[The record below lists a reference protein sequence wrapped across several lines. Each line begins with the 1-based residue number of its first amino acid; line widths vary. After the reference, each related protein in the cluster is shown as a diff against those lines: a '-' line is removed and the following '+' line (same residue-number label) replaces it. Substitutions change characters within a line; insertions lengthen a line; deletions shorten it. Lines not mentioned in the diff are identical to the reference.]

1 MDDRQKKKLKRAA
14 KVTAD
19 ASTITLGAVIRTTTR
34 VFFTA
39 ILIFLCTGM
48 LFSCV
53 FAVYVKNTLST
64 DLGVTMSDFTL
75 SLSSKIYYT
84 DVNGNYQE
92 MTTLQTN
99 EERFWVDF
107 ENMPGYNKEEGNP
120 GYLALAAI
128 AIEDKRFYEHKGV
141 DWYRTA
147 GAFVNMFLGMKNDFG
162 GSTLTQQLIKNVTK
176 FDDATVQRKLLEIFR
191 ALDYEKTYDKEEIL
205 EWYLNVVFFGYKAN
219 GVGAAAKTYFG
230 KDVWDLTLAESASI
244 IGITNNPSLYS
255 PYPDEEARERNRGRQ
270 RIILFEMYDQG
281 YITHSEYT
289 SAINEE
295 LVFKRAVDEQAELEI
310 YSYYEEVVIAD
321 ATRQIMDKKDVNK
334 EVAERI
340 LYNGGLSIYACVD
353 PTIQKIVDDFYGN
366 PANIPKAYTNTGQQL
381 QSAIVILDPYNGDIV
396 ALTGG
401 VGDKT
406 INFGYNRATIA
417 ERPPGSSF
425 KPIAAYGPAM
435 ELGLITQNTRVNDAP
450 KGTIKLSGTSWY
462 PSNSGGGNSGV
473 VTIRNALRASLNT
486 VAAQLIDKLG
496 IDTSFNFLRDKL
508 GVTSL
513 IDNDR
518 AYAPLS
524 LGQLTNGITVREM
537 AQAYGAFAN
546 DGVFVYSRSFTH
558 INDSEGNL
566 YLDNTSETIR
576 AFSENTARSMTDML
590 YNAVQGGTGTA
601 AQIGSSPVAGKT
613 GTTSKEHDR
622 YFTGFTPYYVAAV
635 WTGYDEPARMAH
647 GTNPACII
655 FRNIMG
661 QIHQNLPRKS
671 FSRDFSSG
679 RDTGIFGKLVEAP
692 PSPSEET
699 EPTVTPTESETPS
712 ESPTAATST
721 PPIVTDS
728 PTPSSPP
735 TPSLPVEVTPPPV
748 SPDPTPVDPVDPV
761 VTLTPPSVEPYQPA
775 R

>member
-19 ASTITLGAVIRTTTR
+19 VSTFTLGAVIRTTAR

-75 SLSSKIYYT
+75 SLSSKIYYM
-84 DVNGNYQE
+84 DVNGNPQE

-99 EERFWVDF
+99 EERFWVDL

-120 GYLALAAI
+120 GYLALAAV

-191 ALDYEKTYDKEEIL
+191 ALDYEKTYDKNEIL

-255 PYPDEEARERNRGRQ
+255 PYPDEDARERNRGRQ
-270 RIILFEMYDQG
+270 RIILFEMYNQG

-289 SAINEE
+289 AAINEE
-295 LVFKRAVDEQAELEI
+295 LIFKRAVDAPAELEI
-310 YSYYEEVVIAD
+310 YSYYEEVVIDD
-321 ATRQIMDKKDVNK
+321 AIKQIMDKKDVNK
-334 EVAERI
+334 DIAERI
-340 LYNGGLSIYACVD
+340 LYNGGLSIYACMD
-353 PTIQKIVDDFYGN
+353 PTIQQIVDDFYGN
-366 PANIPKAYTNTGQQL
+366 PANIPYAYTSTGQQL

-396 ALTGG
+396 ALCGG
-401 VGDKT
+401 VGEKT
-406 INFGYNRATIA
+406 INFGFNRATKGQ
-417 ERPPGSSF
+417 RPPGSSF
-425 KPIAAYGPAM
+425 KPIASYGPAM

-450 KGTIKLSGTSWY
+450 KGAIRLSGTTWY
-462 PSNSGGGNSGV
+462 PSNSGGGSSGV

-496 IDTSFNFLRDKL
+496 VDTSFNFLREKL

-513 IDNDR
+513 VENDGSGAPNDR
-518 AYAPLS
+518 AYAPLA
-524 LGQLTNGITVREM
+524 LGQLTIGITVREM

-576 AFSENTARSMTDML
+576 AYSENTARSMTDML
-590 YNAVQGGTGTA
+590 YNAVQAGTGTA
-601 AQIGSSPVAGKT
+601 ARISSSPVAGKT
-613 GTTSKEHDR
+613 GTTTKDHDR

-635 WTGYDEPARMAH
+635 WTGYDTNARMAH
-647 GTNPACII
+647 NPNPACVI

-661 QIHQNLPRKS
+661 QIHQNLPRKN
-671 FSRDFSSG
+671 FSTDFSAG
-679 RDTGIFGKLVEAP
+679 KDTRIFGPLVETT
-692 PSPSEET
+692 PSPSPT
-699 EPTVTPTESETPS
+699 DNPEPTV
-712 ESPTAATST
+712 SPTASGAPSDSPTPTTST
-721 PPIVTDS
+721 PPVID
-728 PTPSSPP
+728 PP
-735 TPSLPVEVTPPPV
+735 TPPTEIVTPPV
-748 SPDPTPVDPVDPV
+748 SHDPPPIDPVDPVDPV
-761 VTLTPPSVEPYQPA
+761 PIVPPPVEPH
-775 R
+775 